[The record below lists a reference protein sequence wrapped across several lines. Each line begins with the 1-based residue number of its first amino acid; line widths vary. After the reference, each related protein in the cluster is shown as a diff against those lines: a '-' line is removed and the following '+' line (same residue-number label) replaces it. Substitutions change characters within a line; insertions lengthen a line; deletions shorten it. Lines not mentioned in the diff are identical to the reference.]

1 MRLGHRHDE
10 PDPPDAVFDEDQD
23 LSEVWPQVVR
33 QYEDT
38 TKKKLDVKT
47 TFRSFQLQIDVD
59 IKESTTKSHQHTR
72 LPLQRSI
79 SSAVGRKS
87 I

>member
-38 TKKKLDVKT
+38 TKKKLDGKT
-47 TFRSFQLQIDVD
+47 V
-59 IKESTTKSHQHTR
+59 
-72 LPLQRSI
+72 
-79 SSAVGRKS
+79 
-87 I
+87 